1 MMTGL
6 TCCGM
11 RLVPSRSRSYFNIQ
25 YSKWLFCKK
34 VASNRYC
41 DRAQPHFCSILL
53 FLFYRL
59 VGAVRKRWEMW
70 AQEIPET
77 TYEPEVE
84 EDARRKR
91 ERRVVQEG
99 TALWKRR
106 KEELQRQKHRE
117 QREVCVINGRSL
129 T

>member
-1 MMTGL
+1 M
-6 TCCGM
+6 
-11 RLVPSRSRSYFNIQ
+11 
-25 YSKWLFCKK
+25 
-34 VASNRYC
+34 
-41 DRAQPHFCSILL
+41 
-53 FLFYRL
+53 
-59 VGAVRKRWEMW
+59 

-99 TALWKRR
+99 TALWRRR

-117 QREVCVINGRSL
+117 QREVCVVNGARLLPRSHFARPSSFCAAATAAGRLL
-129 T
+129 TSLSRFAIVTDRIKVKCERYSPEMCIR